1 MKLKSIYIQFQAS
14 NIEGMISSNTALLL
28 TLKLLPI
35 SHINKTLGD
44 TTVLGFSG
52 IVTKWLHF
60 SSSPTHAL
68 GCIVRGWNIFDSLY
82 VGAGDHW
89 LYVENIL
96 LASVKVKIPESKEW
110 KKIRGDKSM
119 DTRCLAMLDGPLI
132 ILVLLHSYNI
142 RESSIMPWHL
152 SQLQLQTYSYV
163 VQNISLRTQPVR

>member
-1 MKLKSIYIQFQAS
+1 M
-14 NIEGMISSNTALLL
+14 
-28 TLKLLPI
+28 
-35 SHINKTLGD
+35 
-44 TTVLGFSG
+44 LGFSG

-82 VGAGDHW
+82 IGAGDNW

-96 LASVKVKIPESKEW
+96 LVSVKIPESKEW
-110 KKIRGDKSM
+110 KKIRGDKSMM

-142 RESSIMPWHL
+142 RDSSIMPWHL
-152 SQLQLQTYSYV
+152 SQLQLQTYSYI
-163 VQNISLRTQPVR
+163 VQHILLRTQPVRQKQRPWQSCGISQIWKIYLCKNIGRLGGKVWENMHLCYYVLG